1 MEENGGL
8 RCWWIKDNVTMVLSL
23 FSARVAFVLI
33 IIYCHAW
40 LPYFDH
46 AQAIIFH
53 KFLNHDI

>member
-1 MEENGGL
+1 MEAYDVGGL
-8 RCWWIKDNVTMVLSL
+8 KTMSQWYYLF

-53 KFLNHDI
+53 KFLNHNI